1 METLS
6 CTSIFFRIQIYLK
19 YVFFLQAVG
28 IFKKPR
34 AKDLAMFLTGKLYIN
49 VGTSYRQV
57 SALRGKIEHTEHDST
72 IDIRQHVN
80 LNNNIKLLTSSM
92 HAESYVLW
100 ILF

>member
-1 METLS
+1 M
-6 CTSIFFRIQIYLK
+6 
-19 YVFFLQAVG
+19 G

-72 IDIRQHVN
+72 IDI
-80 LNNNIKLLTSSM
+80 LKGGLIKKLIM
-92 HAESYVLW
+92 EARICFE
-100 ILF
+100 F